1 MTKTNKIIRYVVL
14 ILSLCF
20 IAIGLIRSEHLVV
33 LQKAV
38 YICLECI
45 GIG

>member
-1 MTKTNKIIRYVVL
+1 MKRNSVRIALMALALICIITGVVNREYHDV
-14 ILSLCF
+14 F
-20 IAIGLIRSEHLVV
+20 M
-33 LQKAV
+33 KAV

>member
-1 MTKTNKIIRYVVL
+1 MKKNSARMVL
-14 ILSLCF
+14 TAIALIF
-20 IAIGLIRSEHLVV
+20 IVIGCVNREFHDVFM
-33 LQKAV
+33 KAV

>member
-1 MTKTNKIIRYVVL
+1 MKKNSIRIGLLAVAII
-14 ILSLCF
+14 F
-20 IAIGLIRSEHLVV
+20 IAIGCVGREFHDVFM
-33 LQKAV
+33 KAV

>member
-1 MTKTNKIIRYVVL
+1 MKRTSIKIMLAAIALVFIV
-14 ILSLCF
+14 IGCF
-20 IAIGLIRSEHLVV
+20 EGGYHDTFM
-33 LQKAV
+33 KAV